1 MSGSWLY
8 SHIGSKPASDNASD
22 GDNGDKRARSNES
35 TNPYVEKRGQGDWVV
50 LQKDTGVVL
59 SHHSS
64 KREAEAS
71 FRAMEANKHG

>member
-1 MSGSWLY
+1 MSWLY
-8 SHIGSKPASDNASD
+8 GKKSTNAKTTDSDS
-22 GDNGDKRARSNES
+22 GEKRPRSNES
-35 TNPYVEKRGQGDWVV
+35 TYQYVEKRGEGDWVV
-50 LQKDTGVVL
+50 LQKGTGVVL